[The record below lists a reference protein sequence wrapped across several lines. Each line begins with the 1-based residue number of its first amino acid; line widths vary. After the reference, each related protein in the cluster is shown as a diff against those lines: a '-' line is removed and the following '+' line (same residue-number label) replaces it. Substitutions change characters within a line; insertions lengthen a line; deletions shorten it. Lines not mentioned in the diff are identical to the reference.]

1 MKLNR
6 QFGGYRV
13 GCVEQDKQ
21 IKFVSN
27 KMKTILFY
35 RDFRGFSGGH
45 MKVWDYFQHTRA
57 CGFFKPVVYMT
68 PNSLRDASNPWVV
81 AKEEISNA
89 WKPNAADALFL
100 GGMDWLAVPKDLQ
113 MPTINLIQHICH
125 ADPTDPR
132 YSFLDRPALR
142 ICVSPQV
149 SDAILSTG
157 KVNGQVL
164 TISAGLGTEA
174 FPAPALQRD
183 IPLLIA
189 GLKQPELA
197 IELSKILSARGVE
210 SVCLTQQIPRAEFL
224 AMLCRAG
231 VTLFLPHRGEGF
243 YLPALE
249 GMALGTLVVCPD
261 SVGNRDFCIHEFNCL
276 QPDYEINSLVELS
289 LQAVDRIQ
297 KKSCNKV
304 IGQGIE
310 TARMHRLDRE
320 CDHFHLALQNWMRE
334 FF

>member
-1 MKLNR
+1 
-6 QFGGYRV
+6 
-13 GCVEQDKQ
+13 
-21 IKFVSN
+21 
-27 KMKTILFY
+27 MKTILFH
-35 RDFRGFSGGH
+35 RDFLGFSGGH
-45 MKVWDYFQHTRA
+45 MKVWDYFQHTKA
-57 CGFFKPVVYMT
+57 SGFFKPVVYMT
-68 PNSLRDASNPWVV
+68 PGSFRDASNPWVV
-81 AKEEISNA
+81 ANEEISNA

-132 YSFLDRPALR
+132 YAFLERPALR
-142 ICVSPQV
+142 ICVSQQV

-164 TISAGLGTEA
+164 TISAGLDTKA
-174 FPAPALQRD
+174 FPAPAQQRD

-197 IELSKILSARGVE
+197 IELSNILSARGVE
-210 SVCLTQQIPRAEFL
+210 SLCLTQQLPRAEFL
-224 AMLCRAG
+224 GMLGRAG
-231 VTLFLPHRGEGF
+231 VTVFLPHRGEGF

-261 SVGNRDFCIHEFNCL
+261 SVGNRDFCIPEFNCL
-276 QPDYEINSLVELS
+276 QPAYDIHSMVELS
-289 LQAVDRIQ
+289 LQAVVRIHQ
-297 KKSCNKV
+297 KSCKK
-304 IGQGIE
+304 IIEQGIE
-310 TARMHRLDRE
+310 TARVHRLDRE
-320 CDHFHLALQNWMRE
+320 RDHFHQALQNWMRK